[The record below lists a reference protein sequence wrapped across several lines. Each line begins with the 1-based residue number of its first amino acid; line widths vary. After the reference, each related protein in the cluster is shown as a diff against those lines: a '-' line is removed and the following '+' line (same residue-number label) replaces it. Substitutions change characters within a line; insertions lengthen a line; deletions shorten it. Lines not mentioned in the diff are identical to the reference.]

1 MKILCCCCFLK
12 NGPIPAS
19 FLFYF
24 CSFLITISIQIEK
37 SIDGVLGI
45 QTQGSRMVGT
55 DETMELWWPPN
66 FVVVVDFLTHI
77 LFISI
82 SAFVINSSPSLCALV
97 IHYIIILLYLVFCA
111 LFISLHFL
119 FLSLPWCLV
128 SLHLPFFLLSSF
140 SHCNFNNTN

>member
-24 CSFLITISIQIEK
+24 CSFLVTISIQIEK

-119 FLSLPWCLV
+119 FLSLPWC
-128 SLHLPFFLLSSF
+128 
-140 SHCNFNNTN
+140 